1 MESQKLTSLLW
12 AWLLN
17 QATEVAENQNLSI
30 EGQESRCYINLP
42 SLLPY
47 SNIKHYLWLWQWL
60 FSWFDESIHIIFM
73 YPSWNLL
80 SFVHTQECEIL
91 LKLGADVNAEDQYG
105 CTPLYYAVENAS
117 PSIMFLLLMVSFYIN
132 GFGENLV
139 FFRLKSLS
147 GWLVRIVVYYCET
160 LSFW

>member
-17 QATEVAENQNLSI
+17 QATEVAENQNFSI

-60 FSWFDESIHIIFM
+60 FSWFDMSPYILYLCTHLETCYLLYIHRNARFCSSSELMWMRKINTDVPLCITLWRTLAP
-73 YPSWNLL
+73 PS
-80 SFVHTQECEIL
+80 C
-91 LKLGADVNAEDQYG
+91 
-105 CTPLYYAVENAS
+105 
-117 PSIMFLLLMVSFYIN
+117 
-132 GFGENLV
+132 
-139 FFRLKSLS
+139 FFC
-147 GWLVRIVVYYCET
+147 W
-160 LSFW
+160 W

>member
-1 MESQKLTSLLW
+1 MWPLC
-12 AWLLN
+12 N
-17 QATEVAENQNLSI
+17 
-30 EGQESRCYINLP
+30 
-42 SLLPY
+42 
-47 SNIKHYLWLWQWL
+47 L
-60 FSWFDESIHIIFM
+60 FSF
-73 YPSWNLL
+73 L
-80 SFVHTQECEIL
+80 SFSQECEIL